1 MTYNPKPTTNIETG
15 LSTATGPALQFSKYD
30 GYYLD
35 HTVLVDNAHGSNFTV
50 ELNDASTGEQ
60 LDVATGQ
67 KRVVLKW
74 IDENGQSPSPLQLE
88 ITSGNNSNWGHKI
101 ITNRIR
107 ITGG

>member
-15 LSTATGPALQFSKYD
+15 ITTATGPATQFSKYD

-35 HTVLVDNAHGSNFTV
+35 HTVLVDNASGSAFTV
-50 ELNDASTGEQ
+50 ELNNASTDEQ
-60 LDVATGQ
+60 LDVAAGTS
-67 KRVVLKW
+67 RVVLRW

-88 ITSGNNSNWGHKI
+88 ITSGDDSNWGHKI